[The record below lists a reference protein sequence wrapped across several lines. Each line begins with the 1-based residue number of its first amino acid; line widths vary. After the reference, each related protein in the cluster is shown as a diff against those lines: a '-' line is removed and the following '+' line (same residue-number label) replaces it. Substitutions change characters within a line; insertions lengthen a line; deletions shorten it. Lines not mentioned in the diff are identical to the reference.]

1 MATILV
7 ADDEPDIR
15 EYSRSVLERNG
26 HRVVEV
32 SSGPAVLEA
41 LVKEKPDL
49 LLLDVMLPG
58 MDGHTL
64 QMQLSNHPQLKKIP
78 VIIVTALDF
87 TQEMFAKFPQVK
99 GFLAKPFTPIQL
111 DEAVRQVVPAPSL

>member
-7 ADDEPDIR
+7 ADDESDIR
-15 EYSRSVLERNG
+15 DYSRSVLERNG

-32 SSGPAVLEA
+32 SSGTAVLEA
-41 LVKEKPDL
+41 LAKETPDL

-64 QMQLSNHPQLKKIP
+64 QMHLSNHPQLKKIP
-78 VIIVTALDF
+78 VIVVTALEF

-111 DEAVRQVVPAPSL
+111 DEAVRQVVPAPPL

>member
-1 MATILV
+1 MATILI
-7 ADDEPDIR
+7 ADDESDIR

-26 HRVVEV
+26 HRVIEV
-32 SSGPAVLEA
+32 SSGTAVLDA
-41 LVKEKPDL
+41 LTKEKPDL

-64 QMQLSNHPQLKKIP
+64 QMHLSNHPQLKKIP
-78 VIIVTALDF
+78 VIIVTALEF

-111 DEAVRQVVPAPSL
+111 DEAVRQVVPTPTL

>member
-7 ADDEPDIR
+7 ADDESDIR
-15 EYSRSVLERNG
+15 DYSRSVLERNG
-26 HRVVEV
+26 HRVIEV
-32 SSGPAVLEA
+32 SSGTAVLEA
-41 LVKEKPDL
+41 LAKETPDL

-64 QMQLSNHPQLKKIP
+64 QMRLSSDPQLKNIP

-87 TQEMFAKFPQVK
+87 TQEMFAKFPQVR

-111 DEAVRQVVPAPSL
+111 DQAVRQVVPTPSL

>member
-1 MATILV
+1 
-7 ADDEPDIR
+7 
-15 EYSRSVLERNG
+15 
-26 HRVVEV
+26 
-32 SSGPAVLEA
+32 LEA
-41 LVKEKPDL
+41 LAKEKPDL

-64 QMQLSNHPQLKKIP
+64 QMHLSNHPQLKKIP
-78 VIIVTALDF
+78 VIVVTALEF

-111 DEAVRQVVPAPSL
+111 DEAVRQVVPAPPL

>member
-1 MATILV
+1 LATILI
-7 ADDEPDIR
+7 ADDESDIR

-26 HRVVEV
+26 HRVIEV
-32 SSGPAVLEA
+32 SSGTAVLEA
-41 LVKEKPDL
+41 LTKEKPDL

-64 QMQLSNHPQLKKIP
+64 QMHLSNHPQLKKIP
-78 VIIVTALDF
+78 VIIVTALEF

-99 GFLAKPFTPIQL
+99 GFLAKPFTPVQL
-111 DEAVRQVVPAPSL
+111 DEAVRQVVPTPTL

>member
-1 MATILV
+1 MATILI
-7 ADDEPDIR
+7 ADDESDIR
-15 EYSRSVLERNG
+15 DYSRSVLERNG
-26 HRVVEV
+26 HRVIEV
-32 SSGPAVLEA
+32 SSGTAVLEA
-41 LVKEKPDL
+41 LTKETPDL

-64 QMQLSNHPQLKKIP
+64 QMHLSSHPQLKKIP
-78 VIIVTALDF
+78 VIIVTALEF
-87 TQEMFAKFPQVK
+87 TQEMFSKFPQVK

>member
-1 MATILV
+1 MATILI
-7 ADDEPDIR
+7 ADDESDIR

-26 HRVVEV
+26 HRVIEV
-32 SSGPAVLEA
+32 SSGTAVLEA
-41 LVKEKPDL
+41 LTKEKPDL

-64 QMQLSNHPQLKKIP
+64 QMHLSNHPQLKKIP
-78 VIIVTALDF
+78 VIIVTALEF

-111 DEAVRQVVPAPSL
+111 DEAVRQVVPTPTL

>member
-1 MATILV
+1 LATILV

>member
-1 MATILV
+1 LATILV
-7 ADDEPDIR
+7 ADDESDIR
-15 EYSRSVLERNG
+15 DYSRSVLERNG

-32 SSGPAVLEA
+32 SSGTAVLEA
-41 LVKEKPDL
+41 LAKETPDL

-64 QMQLSNHPQLKKIP
+64 QMHLSNHPQLKKIP
-78 VIIVTALDF
+78 VIVVTALEF

-111 DEAVRQVVPAPSL
+111 DEAVRQVVPAPPL

>member
-1 MATILV
+1 MATILI
-7 ADDEPDIR
+7 ADDESDIR

-26 HRVVEV
+26 HRVIEV
-32 SSGPAVLEA
+32 SSGTAVLEA
-41 LVKEKPDL
+41 LTKEKPDL

-64 QMQLSNHPQLKKIP
+64 QMHLSNHPQLKKIP
-78 VIIVTALDF
+78 VIIVTALEF

-99 GFLAKPFTPIQL
+99 GFLAKPFTPVQL
-111 DEAVRQVVPAPSL
+111 DEAVRQVVPTPTL

>member
-1 MATILV
+1 MATILI
-7 ADDEPDIR
+7 ADDEADIR
-15 EYSRSVLERNG
+15 DYSRSVLERNG
-26 HRVVEV
+26 HRVIEV
-32 SSGPAVLEA
+32 STGPDA
-41 LVKEKPDL
+41 LAALAKEKPDL

-64 QMQLSNHPQLKKIP
+64 QMHLASHQDLKKIP
-78 VIIVTALDF
+78 VIIVTALEF
-87 TQEMFAKFPQVK
+87 TQEMFSKFPQVK

>member
-7 ADDEPDIR
+7 ADDESDIR

-26 HRVVEV
+26 HRVIEA
-32 SSGPAVLEA
+32 SSGTAALDALE
-41 LVKEKPDL
+41 KETPDL
-49 LLLDVMLPG
+49 MLLDVMLPG

-64 QMQLSNHPQLKKIP
+64 QMHLSNHPKFKNLP
-78 VIIVTALDF
+78 VIIVTALEF
-87 TQEMFAKFPQVK
+87 TQEMFAKFPQVR
-99 GFLAKPFTPIQL
+99 GFLAKPFTPVQL

>member
-1 MATILV
+1 MATILI
-7 ADDEPDIR
+7 ADDESDIR

-26 HRVVEV
+26 HRVIEV
-32 SSGPAVLEA
+32 SSGTAVLDA
-41 LVKEKPDL
+41 LTKEKPDL

-64 QMQLSNHPQLKKIP
+64 QMHLSNHPQLKKIP
-78 VIIVTALDF
+78 VIIVTALEF

-99 GFLAKPFTPIQL
+99 GFLAKPFTPVQL
-111 DEAVRQVVPAPSL
+111 DEAVRQVVPTPTL